1 VSTDRPYLLDS
12 DVFIAAK
19 NSYYAFAI
27 CPGFWDSLIDHHH
40 QGHVCSIDR
49 VKGELLA
56 GQKTQKQL
64 LAGEEDEDLVQW
76 LKNEVPSEFFM
87 ETSEQAVANAYGQVM
102 LWVQRNNQY
111 FDQAK
116 AKFATEADG
125 WLVAYA
131 MVHGVTVITN
141 EQPRPQS
148 RNRILLPDV
157 CTQFNVI
164 SKNTFEMLHDLAVRY
179 EWRGAT

>member
-1 VSTDRPYLLDS
+1 MSVDRPFVLDS

-19 NSYYAFAI
+19 NAYYAFGI
-27 CPGFWDSLIDHHH
+27 CPGFWDSLIHHH
-40 QGHVCSIDR
+40 GEGHVLSIDR

-56 GQKTQKQL
+56 GRKT
-64 LAGEEDEDLVQW
+64 EDLVQW
-76 LKNEVPSEFFM
+76 VKETTPAEFFAGTDN
-87 ETSEQAVANAYGQVM
+87 EDVTDTFGQVM
-102 LWVQRNNQY
+102 LWVQRNSQY

-131 MVHGVTVITN
+131 MVHDVTVVTN
-141 EQPRPQS
+141 EQPRPES

-157 CTQFNVI
+157 CVQFDVPY
-164 SKNTFEMLHDLAVRY
+164 KDTFAMLTDLGGRD
-179 EWRGAT
+179 EWRATD

>member
-1 VSTDRPYLLDS
+1 MSANRPYVLDS

-27 CPGFWDSLIDHHH
+27 CPGFWDSLIHHH
-40 QGHVCSIDR
+40 EQGNICSIDKVR
-49 VKGELLA
+49 GELLA
-56 GQKTQKQL
+56 GRKT
-64 LAGEEDEDLVQW
+64 EDLVQW
-76 LKNEVPSEFFM
+76 VKGQLPSAFFRDTDD
-87 ETSEQAVANAYGQVM
+87 EDVVNAYGQVM
-102 LWVQRNNQY
+102 LWVQRNGQY
-111 FDQAK
+111 YDYAK

-141 EQPRPQS
+141 EQPRRQS

-157 CTQFNVI
+157 CTQFNVTP
-164 SKNTFEMLHDLAVRY
+164 KDTFFMLNYLAVRF
-179 EWRGAT
+179 EWRGAP

>member
-1 VSTDRPYLLDS
+1 MSTKRPFLLDS

-27 CPGFWDSLIDHHH
+27 CPGFWDSVIYHHSE
-40 QGHVCSIDR
+40 GNVCSIDR

-56 GQKTQKQL
+56 GRKT
-64 LAGEEDEDLVQW
+64 EDLVQW
-76 LKNEVPSEFFM
+76 VKGQLPTAFFM
-87 ETSEQAVANAYGQVM
+87 DTDEEAVLNAYGQVM
-102 LWVQRNNQY
+102 LWVQRNAQY

-148 RNRILLPDV
+148 QNRILLPDV
-157 CTQFNVI
+157 CAQFNVTY
-164 SKNTFEMLHDLAVRY
+164 KDTFFMLNDLAVRF
-179 EWRGAT
+179 EWRGAP

>member
-1 VSTDRPYLLDS
+1 MNTGRPYVLDS

-27 CPGFWDSLIDHHH
+27 CPGFWDSLIHHH
-40 QGHVCSIDR
+40 GAQHVCSIDR
-49 VKGELLA
+49 VKSELLA
-56 GQKTQKQL
+56 GRKT
-64 LAGEEDEDLVQW
+64 EDLVQW
-76 LKNEVPSEFFM
+76 VRNQLPPEFFLD
-87 ETSEQAVANAYGQVM
+87 TSEQAVADAYGQVM
-102 LWVQRNNQY
+102 LWVQRNTQY

-131 MVHGVTVITN
+131 MVHGVAVVTN

-148 RNRILLPDV
+148 RNRVLLPDACV
-157 CTQFNVI
+157 QFNVTYRD
-164 SKNTFEMLHDLAVRY
+164 TFTMLRDLAVRY
-179 EWRGAT
+179 EWRGAS

>member
-1 VSTDRPYLLDS
+1 MSTKRPYLLDS

-27 CPGFWDSLIDHHH
+27 CPGFWDSLIHHH
-40 QGHVCSIDR
+40 SEGNVCSIDR

-56 GQKTQKQL
+56 GQKT
-64 LAGEEDEDLVQW
+64 EDLVQW
-76 LKNEVPSEFFM
+76 VKDELPAGFFISTDDEVV
-87 ETSEQAVANAYGQVM
+87 TSAYAQVM
-102 LWVQRNNQY
+102 LWVQRNSQY
-111 FDQAK
+111 YDQAK

-125 WLVAYA
+125 WLVGYA
-131 MVHGVTVITN
+131 MVHDVTVVTN

-157 CTQFNVI
+157 CGQFNVTY
-164 SKNTFEMLHDLAVRY
+164 KDTFFMLNDLAVQY
-179 EWRGAT
+179 EWRRPS